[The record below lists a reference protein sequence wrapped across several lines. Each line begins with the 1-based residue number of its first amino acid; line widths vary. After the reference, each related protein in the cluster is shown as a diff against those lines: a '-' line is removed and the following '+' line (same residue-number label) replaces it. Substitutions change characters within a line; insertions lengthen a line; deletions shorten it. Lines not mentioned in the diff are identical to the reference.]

1 MTLYYV
7 CRENVN
13 RDRQTDTPVW
23 NPGISPELRVAR
35 RTYDLWRWNSTDTNN
50 QLTQKEALLEQ
61 MYLKKWKCV
70 IFMCYSSEKLITLN
84 ILHEVVPT
92 WYSFHS
98 WIDWRNADK
107 VSCSR
112 KQHTAAGVR
121 TVYLC
126 IQNRH
131 SSQPTNMT
139 IFNISQEGCP
149 CLPPTTFMGHVVD
162 TRLSPPPQSL
172 RNVVEN

>member
-1 MTLYYV
+1 MNMLTYPIKK
-7 CRENVN
+7 
-13 RDRQTDTPVW
+13 PVTC
-23 NPGISPELRVAR
+23 L
-35 RTYDLWRWNSTDTNN
+35 LHTNN
-50 QLTQKEALLEQ
+50 VRF
-61 MYLKKWKCV
+61 YLKTMLLILIHTGKYPRYLKNFDGPSVDVAKWKCV
-70 IFMCYSSEKLITLN
+70 IFKCYSSEKLITLN

-98 WIDWRNADK
+98 WVDWSNADK

-131 SSQPTNMT
+131 SSQPTNMLQNSLSEMFKYK
-139 IFNISQEGCP
+139 IQ
-149 CLPPTTFMGHVVD
+149 CLCW
-162 TRLSPPPQSL
+162 
-172 RNVVEN
+172 RN